1 MLRAKRC
8 IGPHEPNFRSRL
20 IGSSRTADWE
30 STTRVLECWE
40 GNVISPTVVVIG
52 AMSAGRSL
60 VTALQSW
67 SSEWAN
73 RHDRLPCPAFER
85 AIIQH
90 VSGSKQLLQQIGVT
104 PPFAIMVTMVGM
116 KGWRIATN
124 RDSSAAVF
132 DRDPV
137 FIPELVL
144 EVFGGIV
151 QDESKPLLDA
161 IWNAAGSPGS
171 PNYDDQGRRKA
182 DDT

>member
-1 MLRAKRC
+1 
-8 IGPHEPNFRSRL
+8 
-20 IGSSRTADWE
+20 
-30 STTRVLECWE
+30 
-40 GNVISPTVVVIG
+40 
-52 AMSAGRSL
+52 
-60 VTALQSW
+60 
-67 SSEWAN
+67 
-73 RHDRLPCPAFER
+73 
-85 AIIQH
+85 
-90 VSGSKQLLQQIGVT
+90 LQQIGVT